1 MYSSV
6 SWTGSGGGVW
16 LGLTNM
22 RNATFNNASD
32 AEANLEYFDGT
43 PYKHIHGITSYTFD
57 NNSPCLRMWPDG
69 ASMNDRNFCDNVAG
83 LICEYNLAN
92 PANGNKRRKRQSAQG
107 ESRFRNILIPYES
120 L

>member
-43 PYKHIHGITSYTFD
+43 PYKHIFGISYTFQD
-57 NNSPCLRMWPDG
+57 NSPCMRMWPDG
-69 ASMNDRNFCDNVAG
+69 ATMNDRVTCNHVAG

-92 PANGNKRRKRQSAQG
+92 SAIGNKRRKRQSEG
-107 ESRFRNILIPYES
+107 E
-120 L
+120 